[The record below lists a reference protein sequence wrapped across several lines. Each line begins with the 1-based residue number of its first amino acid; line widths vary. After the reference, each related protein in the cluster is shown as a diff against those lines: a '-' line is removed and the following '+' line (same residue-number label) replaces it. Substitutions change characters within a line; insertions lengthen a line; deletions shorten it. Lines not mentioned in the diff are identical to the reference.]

1 MTIMDMENIRIKLIQ
16 IKSLA
21 LDTQQLRMKL
31 IQGLQEIFE
40 TASRWA
46 DDDPEAM
53 RIAGYIVQVLNNLA
67 KSYEERQ
74 FNNDLK
80 EIESLIQQA
89 KGVLKQKFERGEGVE
104 IRPSNT

>member
-53 RIAGYIVQVLNNLA
+53 RIARARAETISSSTIPSTISPILQQQV
-67 KSYEERQ
+67 
-74 FNNDLK
+74 
-80 EIESLIQQA
+80 
-89 KGVLKQKFERGEGVE
+89 
-104 IRPSNT
+104 